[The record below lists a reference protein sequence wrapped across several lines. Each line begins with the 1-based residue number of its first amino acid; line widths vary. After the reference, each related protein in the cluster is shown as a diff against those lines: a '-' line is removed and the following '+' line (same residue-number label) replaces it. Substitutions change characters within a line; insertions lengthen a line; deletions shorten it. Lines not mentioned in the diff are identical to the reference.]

1 MTELV
6 MTKWYYPCHLWPHKA
21 AWHPAEQSQQSND
34 LANQTEKAMKTDAS
48 SYQALVAQQSSCV
61 PLARAVA
68 IGALAYGAP
77 AYDFS
82 KTNLKSLRTLHRA
95 TLRTITCLPRH
106 TRITALEQAAPLPS
120 PYLIMK
126 LTRMQ
131 ADSKRALTLQGL
143 AL

>member
-1 MTELV
+1 ML
-6 MTKWYYPCHLWPHKA
+6 HLIKRL
-21 AWHPAEQSQQSND
+21 SN
-34 LANQTEKAMKTDAS
+34 KCGG
-48 SYQALVAQQSSCV
+48 AQQSSCV

-95 TLRTITCLPRH
+95 TLRAITCLPRH

-143 AL
+143 ALSDWDNRRTIHGCTTC